1 MTPTKLVAIFVAVAG
16 SLLYLNSY
24 FSQPETWEGHNNKAL
39 SAFRESHYAEAE
51 KHFVQALKL
60 AETFYDDDHRLSFS
74 LNQLAE
80 IYQVQSKFVEAG
92 RVLKRSLAID
102 EKKFGPKHLNVALR
116 LNNLAGN
123 YRMRGNYEEAE
134 SLLKRALK
142 ILEESLGKEHS
153 LVANIL
159 EHYAYLLQKM
169 GKPVEAQSL
178 ERRYK
183 AIYSVQDSENQ

>member
-1 MTPTKLVAIFVAVAG
+1 MTPTKLVALFVAVAG
-16 SLLYLNSY
+16 LLLYLNSY
-24 FSQPETWEGHNNKAL
+24 FSQPETWESHYKKGV

-51 KHFVQALKL
+51 KHFAQALEL
-60 AETFYDDDHRLSFS
+60 AEMSS
-74 LNQLAE
+74 LNDRRLYSNLTQLTE
-80 IYQVQSKFVEAG
+80 IYRVQSKFAEAE
-92 RVLKRSLAID
+92 RVLKRLLTMD

-123 YRMRGNYEEAE
+123 YRVRGKYEEAE

-142 ILEESLGKEHS
+142 ILEESLGKEHP

-159 EHYAYLLQKM
+159 EHYAHLLKKM
-169 GKPVEAQSL
+169 GQSVEAENL

-183 AIYSVQDSENQ
+183 AIYSGQDRGNQ